1 MENKRTRQASPLHLD
16 CPIKPGNDRC
26 SFDKYNSTYYNE
38 PMSAK
43 DKDNVERVVSGKAE
57 EEDLPIDSTLRPKR
71 ISEFI
76 GQDKVKDNLNIS
88 IAASQGRAEPLDHIL
103 LYGPPGLGK
112 TTLANII
119 AAEMRV
125 NIRTTSG
132 PAIERPGDIAAILT
146 GLKEGDVLFIDEIHR
161 LNRIVEEKL
170 YPAMEDYAID
180 IIVGKGPGAR
190 NIRLN
195 LPRFTLIGATTRF
208 AMLSAP
214 MRDRFGSVYRLDF
227 YDENSIAA
235 IIKRAAK
242 ILLVKAEEGGIKEI
256 ASRSRGTPRVAN
268 RLLRRVRDYAQVKSD
283 GVITKKLALEA
294 LARLEIDN
302 LGLDDLDHRVLRT
315 IIEKYNGGP
324 VGLDTIAA
332 SISEEAD
339 TIMDV
344 YEPYLLQLG
353 FLDRT
358 PRGRVATPHAYEHL
372 GIPYNKKDKPPQLG
386 LFDK

>member
-1 MENKRTRQASPLHLD
+1 
-16 CPIKPGNDRC
+16 
-26 SFDKYNSTYYNE
+26 
-38 PMSAK
+38 MSAK
-43 DKDNVERVVSGKAE
+43 DKDNVERIVSGKAE
-57 EEDLPIDSTLRPKR
+57 EEDLPIDYTLRPKR

-76 GQDKVKDNLNIS
+76 GQDKVKGNLNIA
-88 IAASQGRAEPLDHIL
+88 IAAAQGRAEPLDHIL

-119 AAEMRV
+119 TAEMRV

-132 PAIERPGDIAAILT
+132 PAVERPGDIAAILT

-227 YDENSIAA
+227 YDEDAIAA

-242 ILLVKAEEGGIKEI
+242 ILKVKAEEGGITEI

-268 RLLRRVRDYAQVKSD
+268 RLLRRVRDYAQVKGD
-283 GVITKKLALEA
+283 GTITKKLALEA

-315 IIEKYNGGP
+315 IIEKYGGGP

-372 GIPYNKKDKPPQLG
+372 GITYNKKDKPPQLG
-386 LFDK
+386 MFDK

>member
-1 MENKRTRQASPLHLD
+1 MPLPLD
-16 CPIKPGNDRC
+16 CVPVKTGIKSGNDWR

-38 PMSAK
+38 PMPSK
-43 DKDNVERVVSGKAE
+43 DKDNVERIVSGKAE

-76 GQDKVKDNLNIS
+76 GQDKVKDNLNIA

-119 AAEMRV
+119 AAEMRA

-180 IIVGKGPGAR
+180 IIIGKGPGAR

-195 LPRFTLIGATTRF
+195 LPHFTLIGATTRF

-227 YDENSIAA
+227 YDQDSIAA
-235 IIKRAAK
+235 IIRRAAK
-242 ILLVKAEEGGIKEI
+242 ILAVKTEEGGIKEI

-294 LARLEIDN
+294 LARLEIDH

-315 IIEKYNGGP
+315 IIEKYSGGP

>member
-1 MENKRTRQASPLHLD
+1 
-16 CPIKPGNDRC
+16 
-26 SFDKYNSTYYNE
+26 
-38 PMSAK
+38 MSAK
-43 DKDNVERVVSGKAE
+43 DKDNIERIVSGKAE
-57 EEDLPIDSTLRPKR
+57 EEDLPIDYTLRPKR
-71 ISEFI
+71 LSEFI
-76 GQDKVKDNLNIS
+76 GQDKVKDNLK
-88 IAASQGRAEPLDHIL
+88 IAIDAAQGRAEPLDHIL

-132 PAIERPGDIAAILT
+132 PAVERPGDIAAILT

-235 IIKRAAK
+235 IIKRATK
-242 ILLVKAEEGGIKEI
+242 ILKVKAEEGGIKEI

-268 RLLRRVRDYAQVKSD
+268 RLLRRVRDYAQVKGD
-283 GVITKKLALEA
+283 GTITKKLALEA

-315 IIEKYNGGP
+315 IIEKYSGGP

-372 GIPYNKKDKPPQLG
+372 GIQYNRKDKPPQLG
-386 LFDK
+386 MFDK